1 MLWKKIIVVLGVLA
15 LAGCAA
21 SQAPKPY
28 DDKRSFALN
37 IVRAAGM
44 TDIRDHALPQAEYD
58 KLTSGTLY
66 QAAWAG
72 AITNA
77 PAPGISSGAAMGL
90 GILSVLFE
98 PKADSARDAIIAW
111 MPASLAPN
119 EEEAAKLLRD
129 TTQKAIVKTLSDLGL
144 EVVDEHA
151 SRHFIGFTGA
161 TIFRDD
167 TDLCEET
174 TQKTQK
180 SACMTFTSGR
190 DPKVQNTPDFIKNQ
204 EQVSYAFGVSSAWR
218 NAILIKYPNPDKLNS
233 RMFFQQLSKNVPDW
247 VFLYSAPEGEKASER
262 KNLSLCCFT
271 KGSRTYSLCHAS
283 RSLDAYS

>member
-77 PAPGISSGAAMGL
+77 PAPGISSDTALTL
-90 GILSVLFE
+90 GILSVLFD
-98 PKADSARDAIIAW
+98 PKADSARDAVIAW

-129 TTQKAIVKTLSDLGL
+129 TMQKAIVKTLSDLGL
-144 EVVDEHA
+144 EVIDEHA
-151 SRHFIGFTGA
+151 SRHFIGFTGT

-167 TDLCEET
+167 TDLCEAT

-180 SACMTFTSGR
+180 AACTAFTSGR

-204 EQVSYAFGVSSAWR
+204 GQASYAFGVSSAWR
-218 NAILIKYPNPDKLNS
+218 NAISIKYPNPEKLNS
-233 RMFFQQLSKNVPDW
+233 RMFFQELSKNVPDW
-247 VFLYSAPEGEKASER
+247 VFLYSAPEGDKASER
-262 KNLSLCCFT
+262 KKSFPVLFHQ
-271 KGSRTYSLCHAS
+271 GPLCHTTCPVV
-283 RSLDAYS
+283 